1 MKTYLRISRRLA
13 YLNKTLDEVF
23 LREQKINSSMSSNIQ
38 EYRSQSDDFKR
49 TAQRYNQ
56 LNQSVKDLSDTYRL
70 ISEKL

>member
-1 MKTYLRISRRLA
+1 
-13 YLNKTLDEVF
+13 
-23 LREQKINSSMSSNIQ
+23 MSSNIQ